1 MITDEKRAFKRV
13 PLKFKV
19 RFEFCG
25 QPGVPGGESISEN
38 ISSGGV
44 YFLSI
49 KNMSIGQLIECKI
62 QMPGSG
68 GEGCWDARIVRCNSL
83 VGRMVETFGI
93 AAEFVKSHGDSERRL
108 GKVLSSP
115 KR

>member
-1 MITDEKRAFKRV
+1 MITDKKRAFKRV

-25 QPGVPGGESISEN
+25 EKGVPGGASISEN
-38 ISSGGV
+38 ISMGGV

-49 KNMSIGQLIECKI
+49 KKMEIGQLIECRI
-62 QMPGSG
+62 QMPGSA
-68 GEGCWDARIVRCNSL
+68 GEGCWDARIVRCDL
-83 VGRMVETFGI
+83 LEGQMVETFGV

-108 GKVLSSP
+108 KKVLS
-115 KR
+115 R